1 MEISQEKLDATV
13 GFIDQLAKQKKVPPP
28 QYEAVYRI
36 RHVLNKAIKRK
47 VTYEELAEALNKQGW
62 EITAETL
69 RQYLSQANNR
79 NKRKATDDS
88 FLGNQSKPKQKNSSV
103 SKSVSRTVPVNEQAV
118 EVQREITDGKV
129 IEEVTELTVDSP
141 LKPTVIPST
150 EEISAPGDEVT
161 ASSNIEETSLPV
173 SESTV
178 EATLEPGFEE
188 RKQQVQ
194 ESTVESTAV
203 KSESK
208 TVEKASQPPTKTSVK
223 GKSNPESVNN
233 LQSAFNIR
241 RR

>member
-1 MEISQEKLDATV
+1 MEISQEKLEATV
-13 GFIDQLAKQKKVPPP
+13 GFIDQLAKQKKVLPP

-79 NKRKATDDS
+79 HKRKAKDD
-88 FLGNQSKPKQKNSSV
+88 FYLGNQSKPKQKNSSV
-103 SKSVSRTVPVNEQAV
+103 SKSVSRTVPVNEQVA
-118 EVQREITDGKV
+118 EVQGKIADGQV
-129 IEEVTELTVDSP
+129 IEEFTELIVE
-141 LKPTVIPST
+141 PTVIPNT

-161 ASSNIEETSLPV
+161 ASSNIEETSVPA

-178 EATLEPGFEE
+178 EATLETGFEE
-188 RKQQVQ
+188 RKQQAQ
-194 ESTVESTAV
+194 EPTSESTAV

-208 TVEKASQPPTKTSVK
+208 TVEKASQSPSKTSVK
-223 GKSNPESVNN
+223 GKSNPEAVSN